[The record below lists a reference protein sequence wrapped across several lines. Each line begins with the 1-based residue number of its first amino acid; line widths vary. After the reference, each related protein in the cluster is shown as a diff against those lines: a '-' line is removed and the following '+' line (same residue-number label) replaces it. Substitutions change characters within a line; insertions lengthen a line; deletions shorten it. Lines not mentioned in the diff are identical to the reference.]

1 MTELS
6 HLPPELLELLI
17 SYLDGPSTLHL
28 GSTCSLLHQLTSQPR
43 VWHRL
48 MARTRVVVVHREV
61 EMMAGGDP
69 LATFFLC
76 HWLRSVRIPTDIG
89 DSSRYTLP
97 LPAFRLRTDD
107 FSSMHTTPRKMCPRH
122 QKICCKNPFPK
133 MLSFFGFGT
142 RRHFTVGCFIDI
154 FGAKTTQKHCSF

>member
-1 MTELS
+1 MGVYRS
-6 HLPPELLELLI
+6 VQ
-17 SYLDGPSTLHL
+17 S
-28 GSTCSLLHQLTSQPR
+28 
-43 VWHRL
+43 
-48 MARTRVVVVHREV
+48 
-61 EMMAGGDP
+61 
-69 LATFFLC
+69 TFFLFTILLYGVRVKSM
-76 HWLRSVRIPTDIG
+76 WLEHCSFTVRIPTDIG

-154 FGAKTTQKHCSF
+154 FGAKTTQKHCSFWQLTLRRDQATNIIISTSFLHSEKTRQYKTPRNTDI